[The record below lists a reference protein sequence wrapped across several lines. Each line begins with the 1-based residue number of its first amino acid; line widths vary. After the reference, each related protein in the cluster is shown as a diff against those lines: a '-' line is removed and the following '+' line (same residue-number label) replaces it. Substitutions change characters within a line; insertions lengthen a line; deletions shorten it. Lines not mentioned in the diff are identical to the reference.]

1 MIQIG
6 ETAIR
11 SRTLSEADIRSFA
24 SLCEDFNPL
33 HHDHEYA
40 AATRFGGIIASGPHY
55 LSLLLGLLASHYTE
69 HGPQVGIDFQVRF
82 ARPVRPGDT
91 IELKWVVTHIEP
103 KAQGSIVTLEGTIT
117 NQNGEKVLTSVGKIM
132 TFNE

>member
-1 MIQIG
+1 MLFR
-6 ETAIR
+6 E
-11 SRTLSEADIRSFA
+11 
-24 SLCEDFNPL
+24 PL
-33 HHDHEYA
+33 GAPIMAHGRIARHDGRVRLFRPLPWRLA
-40 AATRFGGIIASGPHY
+40 RP

-103 KAQGSIVTLEGTIT
+103 KAQGSIVTLDGTIT